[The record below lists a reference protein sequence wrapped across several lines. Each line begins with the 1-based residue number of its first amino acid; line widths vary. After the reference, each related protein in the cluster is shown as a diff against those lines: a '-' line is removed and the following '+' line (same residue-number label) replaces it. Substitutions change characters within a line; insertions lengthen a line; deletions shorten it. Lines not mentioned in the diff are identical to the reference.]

1 MFIVNM
7 KLVQIIFVGSIGLGL
22 GVASTAFYYNSL
34 YSNTNIDPT
43 HSLDSDQNKE
53 RDLDSLETVEP
64 TLPKPSPAT
73 LARIK
78 ELEEATAHLVKE
90 PPEKVMIPV
99 VREVMDRVNEYE
111 PAPADVSILS
121 EQDQLHAELTQAS
134 PREYGEFIDATS
146 PYQIESESVSEPSAL
161 IEE

>member
-1 MFIVNM
+1 MFIVKM
-7 KLVQIIFVGSIGLGL
+7 KLVQIIFVGCVGLGL
-22 GVASTAFYYNSL
+22 GVAGTAFYYNSL
-34 YSNTNIDPT
+34 YSNTITDSI
-43 HSLDSDQNKE
+43 HSRNSDQNTE
-53 RDLDSLETVEP
+53 RDLVSIESAEP

-90 PPEKVMIPV
+90 PPEKVMTPV
-99 VREVMDRVNEYE
+99 IREVKDRVNEYE

-146 PYQIESESVSEPSAL
+146 PYQVENESVNEPSAL
-161 IEE
+161 IKE